1 MRLRSRI
8 AVTYISLTVAGVVL
22 VSLISSWQIRQFITT
37 RSTGTLAAQA
47 ELFGRQ
53 MELGL
58 LPCDGRASTD
68 SILSMSAAAI
78 GVRLTVIDHDGRVV
92 FDSVVPRDSLRFME
106 NHAFRP
112 EVQAAR
118 AHRTG
123 SDRRVSHTNG
133 NEYVYVARRLAMQG
147 ADVLDGGVLR
157 LALPVSDMRAL
168 DSQVQTMVW
177 IIGFIVVVIVAVVSM
192 QVAGRI
198 TRPIQHIARTAA
210 AITQGDLNARIVET
224 GGDEIA
230 SLAAGI
236 NEMARTLGADLERQR
251 KLERVRTEFL
261 GNVSHEL
268 RTPIFSIQGYLETLM
283 DGAVDD
289 PAVNREF
296 LGKAHTHAERLN
308 ALLNDLI
315 EISRIESGEMKMS
328 FRWFALNQFLD
339 AVEEDMRPLA
349 ERKQISLTT
358 EYPAVPDLRV
368 WGDRDRLKQVMVN
381 LIENAVKYT
390 EPGGKIR
397 VGVALEKDQAKISVT
412 DSGIGIPGE
421 HHQRIFERFYRVDKD
436 RSRDV
441 GGTGLGLAIV
451 KHIVEA
457 HGGTIGVTSEPA
469 RGSVFTFSV
478 KR

>member
-1 MRLRSRI
+1 MKLRSRI

-22 VSLISSWQIRQFITT
+22 VSLISSWQIRQFIAT
-37 RSTGTLAAQA
+37 RSSRTLAAQA
-47 ELFGRQ
+47 ELLGRQ
-53 MELGL
+53 MERGL
-58 LPCDGRASTD
+58 LLCDGGPASD
-68 SILSMSAAAI
+68 SILTMSASAI
-78 GVRLTVIDHDGRVV
+78 GVRLTVIRNDGRVAY
-92 FDSVVPRDSLRFME
+92 DSSVPRDSLHFME
-106 NHAFRP
+106 NHASRP

-118 AHRTG
+118 AHGTG

-133 NEYVYVARRLAMQG
+133 HEYVYVARRVAIAAG
-147 ADVLDGGVLR
+147 GPLDGGFLR
-157 LALPVSDMRAL
+157 LALPVADLQAL
-168 DSQVQTMVW
+168 DNQVQTIVW
-177 IIGFIVVVIVAVVSM
+177 IIGFVVVVIVAAVSV

-198 TRPIQHIARTAA
+198 TRPIQHIAHTAA
-210 AITQGDLNARIVET
+210 AITHGDLNARIDET

-268 RTPIFSIQGYLETLM
+268 RTPIFSIQGFLETLM

-296 LGKAHTHAERLN
+296 LGKAHAHAERLN

-328 FRWFALNQFLD
+328 FRWFPLNQFLE
-339 AVEEDMRPLA
+339 AVEEDMRPMA
-349 ERKQISLTT
+349 ERKQIALST

-390 EPGGKIR
+390 ESGGR
-397 VGVALEKDQAKISVT
+397 VHVGVLLDKDQATVSVA
-412 DSGIGIPGE
+412 DSGIGIPEE
-421 HHQRIFERFYRVDKD
+421 HLQRIFERFYRVDKD

-457 HGGTIGVTSEPA
+457 HGGTIGVSSEPGK
-469 RGSVFTFSV
+469 GSVFTFTV

>member
-1 MRLRSRI
+1 MKLRSRI

-47 ELFGRQ
+47 ELFGQQ
-53 MELGL
+53 MERGL
-58 LPCDGRASTD
+58 LLCDGRASTD
-68 SILSMSAAAI
+68 SILTMSAAAI
-78 GVRLTVIDHDGRVV
+78 GTRLTVIDNDGRVV
-92 FDSVVPRDSLRFME
+92 FDSAVPRDSLRTME

-112 EVQAAR
+112 EVQSARTHGTGAA
-118 AHRTG
+118 
-123 SDRRVSHTNG
+123 RRVSHTNG
-133 NEYVYVARRLAMQG
+133 HEYVYVARRLTIPG
-147 ADVLDGGVLR
+147 SDLLDGGVLR
-157 LALPVSDMRAL
+157 LALPAADLQAL
-168 DSQVQTMVW
+168 DRQVQIMVW
-177 IIGFIVVVIVAVVSM
+177 IIGFIVVVIVAAVSL

-210 AITQGDLNARIVET
+210 AITQGDLNARVQET

-328 FRWFALNQFLD
+328 FRWFALNQFLET
-339 AVEEDMRPLA
+339 VEDDMRPLA
-349 ERKQISLTT
+349 ERKQISLAT

-397 VGVALEKDQAKISVT
+397 VGVALEKDQATISVS
-412 DSGIGIPGE
+412 DSGIGIPEE
-421 HHQRIFERFYRVDKD
+421 HQRRIFERFYRVDKD

-457 HGGTIGVTSEPA
+457 HGGMIGVTSEPGK
-469 RGSVFTFSV
+469 GSVFTFTV

>member
-1 MRLRSRI
+1 MKLRSRI

-22 VSLISSWQIRQFITT
+22 VSLVSSWQIRQFIAT
-37 RSTGTLAAQA
+37 RSTRTLAAQA
-47 ELFGRQ
+47 ELLGRQ
-53 MELGL
+53 MERGL
-58 LPCDGRASTD
+58 LPCDGRPASD
-68 SILSMSAAAI
+68 SILAMSATAI
-78 GVRLTVIDHDGRVV
+78 GVRMTVIEHDGRVV
-92 FDSVVPRDSLRFME
+92 FDSVIPRDSLRSLE

-118 AHRTG
+118 VRGTG
-123 SDRRVSHTNG
+123 TDRRLSQTMG
-133 NEYVYVARRLAMQG
+133 QEYVYVARRLAMPDG
-147 ADVLDGGVLR
+147 HHLAGGVVR
-157 LALPVSDMRAL
+157 LALPAADMAAL
-168 DSQVQTMVW
+168 NDQVQLVVW
-177 IIGFIVVVIVAVVSM
+177 ILGFIVVVIVAVVSI
-192 QVAGRI
+192 QVAGKI
-198 TRPIQHIARTAA
+198 TRPIQHIADTAA
-210 AITQGDLNARIVET
+210 AITQGDLKARVEEG

-328 FRWFALNQFLD
+328 FRWFPLNQFLE
-339 AVEEDMRPLA
+339 AVEDDMRPLA
-349 ERKQISLTT
+349 DRKQIQLTT

-390 EPGGKIR
+390 EAGGSVR
-397 VGVALEKDQAKISVT
+397 VGVVLEPDQAMISVS
-412 DSGIGIPGE
+412 DSGIGIPE
-421 HHQRIFERFYRVDKD
+421 DHHRRIFERFYRVDKD

-457 HGGTIGVTSEPA
+457 HGGTISVSSEPA
-469 RGSVFTFSV
+469 KGSVFTFTV